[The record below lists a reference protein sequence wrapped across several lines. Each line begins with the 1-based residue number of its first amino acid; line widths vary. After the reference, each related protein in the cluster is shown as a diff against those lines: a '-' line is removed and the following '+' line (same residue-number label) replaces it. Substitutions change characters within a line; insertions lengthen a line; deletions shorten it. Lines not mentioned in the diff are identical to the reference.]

1 MKIFTCLPQEQNT
14 NYVKISKKGSCE
26 KPYAKYTTFSVASE
40 AEKYK
45 LTVGGYSGTAG
56 IKCLLFIWKGK
67 YLSIYLSMKFSL
79 YVSLAISGSL
89 YIIADLVLIFKT
101 IYIFLQNCIPGD
113 SLSHHNGKKFTTK
126 DQDNGTYDKNCAV
139 PFQSGWWFTDCF
151 LSNLNGLKLN
161 FLVHFRKNSFKKCQ
175 NDD

>member
-1 MKIFTCLPQEQNT
+1 MSTFYMKR
-14 NYVKISKKGSCE
+14 KIS
-26 KPYAKYTTFSVASE
+26 
-40 AEKYK
+40 
-45 LTVGGYSGTAG
+45 
-56 IKCLLFIWKGK
+56 I
-67 YLSIYLSMKFSL
+67 YLSIYEIFIVRVIGNFCFFI
-79 YVSLAISGSL
+79 YT
-89 YIIADLVLIFKT
+89 IADLVLIFKT